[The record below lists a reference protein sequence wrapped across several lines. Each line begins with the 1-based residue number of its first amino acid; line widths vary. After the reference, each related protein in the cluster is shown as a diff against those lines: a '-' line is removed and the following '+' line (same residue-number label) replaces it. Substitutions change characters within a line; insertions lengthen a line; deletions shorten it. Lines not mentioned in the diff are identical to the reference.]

1 MASRKDSVR
10 PYTRTEQVQTTLT
23 LGEREQLDAR
33 AAAEVVSR
41 ADLIRRLIVDGLKV
55 GEIVGT
61 IEMPEIVPEE
71 YARQL
76 AELRAIQRRVS
87 QR

>member
-23 LGEREQLDAR
+23 KEEREQLDAR

-41 ADLIRRLIVDGLKV
+41 AEKIHRYILEGLERDRVRGWKESNADGFDV
-55 GEIVGT
+55 Y
-61 IEMPEIVPEE
+61 EE
-71 YARQL
+71 
-76 AELRAIQRRVS
+76 IQRLKKELYG
-87 QR
+87 